1 MIKKTSK
8 IFTIFWLV
16 SGLIWTFATI
26 RHIVVTDDLVGT
38 VIYLIAAIISF
49 ILAVAFYKNS
59 IK

>member
-1 MIKKTSK
+1 MTKKTSK

-16 SGLIWTFATI
+16 AGLIWTAATI
-26 RHIVVTDDLVGT
+26 RHLAVNDDLVGT

-49 ILAVAFYKNS
+49 ILAAAFYKNL